1 MGKFGWLY
9 NYCSLHCSLQSK
21 KFLLIPKVDCM
32 SFFSTSMDKLKLTG
46 RTLGRVFNSRRVCMH
61 AMHLLSSVAIWPNL
75 ELKTR
80 PKQLLGSLTL
90 DIVLPS
96 TRISTLC
103 STSILKINI
112 LKVILK
118 WLCKHNYCFVCINTF
133 NPSINFKSSIL
144 EYTHEIVSWFY
155 IQSSLQDG

>member
-1 MGKFGWLY
+1 MGWFGLFY
-9 NYCSLHCSLQSK
+9 NYCSLHCSLHCSLQSR
-21 KFLLIPKVDCM
+21 KFLLPKVDCM
-32 SFFSTSMDKLKLTG
+32 SFFSTSIDKLKLTG

-90 DIVLPS
+90 DIVLPG
-96 TRISTLC
+96 TRISTLRL
-103 STSILKINI
+103 TSIKKINI

-118 WLCKHNYCFVCINTF
+118 WLCKHNYCFVFALIPT
-133 NPSINFKSSIL
+133 ILLLISSPQYWNIL
-144 EYTHEIVSWFY
+144 MK
-155 IQSSLQDG
+155 L